1 VFSFFLFHLTG
12 FQKFLAERLNG
23 KASIEQYNKMI
34 KYSGFVHKIELA
46 ERLFD
51 DLLQNGVKPNA
62 ETYLKVNE

>member
-1 VFSFFLFHLTG
+1 
-12 FQKFLAERLNG
+12 LAERLNG